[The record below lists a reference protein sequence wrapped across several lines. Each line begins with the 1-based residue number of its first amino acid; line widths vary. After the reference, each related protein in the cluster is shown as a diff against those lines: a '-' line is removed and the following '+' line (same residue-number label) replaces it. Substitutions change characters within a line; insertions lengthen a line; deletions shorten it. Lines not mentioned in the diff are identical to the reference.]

1 MSRIAAIKPFGQRIW
16 LDNLSRG
23 LIKSGELAKLLQ
35 EDGIAGVTSNPAIFY
50 KSISSDALYAGDLAE
65 LKKQN
70 LSAEQ
75 RYEALV
81 VPDIQATCDLTAS
94 IYRDSNG
101 LDGYV
106 SLEVSPA
113 LANDAAGTIENA
125 KRLWAAINRPN
136 AMIKVPATP
145 AGVIAFE
152 ELITSGI
159 NVNVTLMFNLVHVDD
174 ILNAY
179 VRGLEARVAAG
190 QPIDKIQAVA
200 SVFLSRVDTLI
211 DKKNWTPSAPL
222 KPRHCKARSP
232 SPSLKWLT
240 STTKKAVPRRPFCC
254 TEGQGRQPATPAVG
268 FHRHQKNAAFRDT
281 MYVEE
286 LIGPE
291 TVNTVPDATLD
302 AFRDHGVAENKL
314 DTQIEESVQ
323 ALVALRNLGIN
334 YNLIGEQLQVEGL
347 KLFDEAFDKLL
358 QLTA

>member
-1 MSRIAAIKPFGQRIW
+1 MSRIAAIKPFGQRVW

-23 LIKSGELAKLLQ
+23 LLKSGELAKLLQ

-50 KSISSDALYAGDLAE
+50 KSISSDELYAGDLAE
-65 LKKQN
+65 LKKQD
-70 LSAEQ
+70 LTAEQ

-94 IYRDSNG
+94 IYRDSKG

-125 KRLWAAINRPN
+125 KRLWAEINRPN

-190 QPIDKIQAVA
+190 QPVDHIQAVA
-200 SVFLSRVDTLI
+200 SVFLSRVDTLV
-211 DKKNWTPSAPL
+211 DKKLEAIGTPEAKALQGKVAIDFVKVAYQHYKKLFHGDRFAAL
-222 KPRHCKARSP
+222 KAKGANPQRLLWA
-232 SPSLKWLT
+232 
-240 STTKKAVPRRPFCC
+240 STGT
-254 TEGQGRQPATPAVG
+254 
-268 FHRHQKNAAFRDT
+268 KNAAFRDT
-281 MYVEE
+281 LYVEE

-314 DTQIEESVQ
+314 DTNIEQAVQ
-323 ALVALRNLGIN
+323 TLVALRNVGIN

-347 KLFDEAFDKLL
+347 KLFDEAFEKLL

>member
-211 DKKNWTPSAPL
+211 DKKLDAIGSAEAKALQGKIAIAFVKVAYQHYKKLFHGDRFAAL
-222 KPRHCKARSP
+222 KAKGANPQRLLWA
-232 SPSLKWLT
+232 
-240 STTKKAVPRRPFCC
+240 STGT
-254 TEGQGRQPATPAVG
+254 
-268 FHRHQKNAAFRDT
+268 KNAAFRDT

>member
-1 MSRIAAIKPFGQRIW
+1 MSRIAAIKPFGQRVW

-23 LIKSGELAKLLQ
+23 LLKSGELAKLLQ

-65 LKKQN
+65 LKKQD
-70 LSAEQ
+70 LTAEQ

-94 IYRDSNG
+94 LYRDSNG

-113 LANDAAGTIENA
+113 LANDAAGTIANA
-125 KRLWAAINRPN
+125 KRLWAEINRPN

-179 VRGLEARVAAG
+179 VRGLEARAAAG
-190 QPIDKIQAVA
+190 LPIDKIQAVA
-200 SVFLSRVDTLI
+200 SVFLSRVDTLV
-211 DKKNWTPSAPL
+211 DKKLEAIGTAEAKALQGKIAINFVKVAYQHYKKLFHGDRFAAL
-222 KPRHCKARSP
+222 KALGANPQRLLWA
-232 SPSLKWLT
+232 
-240 STTKKAVPRRPFCC
+240 STGT
-254 TEGQGRQPATPAVG
+254 
-268 FHRHQKNAAFRDT
+268 KNAAFRDT

-302 AFRDHGVAENKL
+302 AFRDHGVAENRL
-314 DTQIEESVQ
+314 DTHIDQAVQ
-323 ALVALRNLGIN
+323 SLVALRNVGIN

>member
-23 LIKSGELAKLLQ
+23 LLKSGELARLIQ
-35 EDGIAGVTSNPAIFY
+35 EDDIAGVTSNPAIFY
-50 KSISSDALYAGDLAE
+50 KSISSDELYAGDLAE
-65 LKKQN
+65 LKKQD
-70 LSAEQ
+70 LTAEQ

-81 VPDIQATCDLTAS
+81 VPDIQATCDLTAPM
-94 IYRDSNG
+94 YRDTKG

-106 SLEVSPA
+106 SLEVSPT
-113 LANDAAGTIENA
+113 LANDAQGTIDNA

-159 NVNVTLMFNLVHVDD
+159 NVNITLMFNLKHVDD
-174 ILNAY
+174 VTNAY

-190 QPIDKIQAVA
+190 LPIDHIRAVA

-211 DKKNWTPSAPL
+211 DKKLEALGTPEAKALSGKVAIAFVKVAYQHYKKLFHGSRFADL
-222 KPRHCKARSP
+222 KAKGAHPQRLLWA
-232 SPSLKWLT
+232 
-240 STTKKAVPRRPFCC
+240 STGT
-254 TEGQGRQPATPAVG
+254 
-268 FHRHQKNAAFRDT
+268 KNAAFRDT

-291 TVNTVPDATLD
+291 TVNTVPDATLN
-302 AFRDHGVAENKL
+302 AFRDHGVAADKL
-314 DTQIEESVQ
+314 ETNTEAAVETLVQ
-323 ALVALRNLGIN
+323 LRKVGIN

-347 KLFDEAFDKLL
+347 KLFDEAFEKLL
-358 QLTA
+358 ELTK